1 MPYLENDKPTRTV
14 QITAYEETLLTALR
28 SDPAKLDMW
37 MNEKNPNRSHRDV
50 TAMLLYTLD
59 VCNKLEAEYWA
70 DWGTILGVL
79 RHRGVIPWDWDFDLS
94 FRTTDF

>member
-1 MPYLENDKPTRTV
+1 MPNIEDVKPAREV
-14 QITAYEETLLTALR
+14 KITAYEETLLNALR
-28 SDPAKLDMW
+28 SEPTKLEMW
-37 MNEKNPNRSHRDV
+37 ITYGNPNRSHRDV